1 MKRESPETGCE
12 VEFLAGVPAFVV
24 QDTAPIVNYA
34 RRLARTQGAGKVTFG
49 TEAGI
54 FSEAGIPTVII
65 GPGSIDDAHRPDEF
79 VSLQQLADCDTFM
92 QRLIESKFDWR

>member
-1 MKRESPETGCE
+1 